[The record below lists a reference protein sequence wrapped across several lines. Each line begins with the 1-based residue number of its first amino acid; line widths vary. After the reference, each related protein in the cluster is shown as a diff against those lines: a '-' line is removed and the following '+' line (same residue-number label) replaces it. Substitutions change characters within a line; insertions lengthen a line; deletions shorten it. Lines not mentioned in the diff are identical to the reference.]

1 MKPNG
6 KQFVVRS
13 VLFVLSSILLAIAA
27 SNAETAHGTF
37 NLQTETRW
45 GSMLLK
51 PGDYEFTMDLQ
62 RTGNVITV
70 RSADSRSIGMILP
83 AALSTAHRTKSSG
96 MNLGYSGGMP
106 YVRSLYLS
114 DIDLQLEFAAPR
126 TAKLTKLAR
135 QTDLGTASGTH

>member
-6 KQFVVRS
+6 KQFAVRS
-13 VLFVLSSILLAIAA
+13 VLFVLSSILLAVTA

-51 PGDYEFTMDLQ
+51 PGDYEFTLDLQ

-70 RSADSRSIGMILP
+70 RSADSRFIGMILP
-83 AALSTAHRTKSSG
+83 AALSTGRDMKSSG
-96 MNLGYSGGMP
+96 MILGYAGGMP

-114 DIDLQLEFAAPR
+114 DIDLQLEFAAPSA
-126 TAKLTKLAR
+126 TKLTKLASK
-135 QTDLGTASGTH
+135 TELATASGTH